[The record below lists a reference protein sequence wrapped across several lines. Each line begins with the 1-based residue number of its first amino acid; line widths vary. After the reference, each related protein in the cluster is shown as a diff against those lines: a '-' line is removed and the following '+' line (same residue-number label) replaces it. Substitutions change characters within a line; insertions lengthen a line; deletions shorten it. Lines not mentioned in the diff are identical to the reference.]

1 MVPCALADNYY
12 SPRPSSARFFGS
24 RRWSGPWP
32 LILESLLSTG
42 LFFEA
47 CQRMEPVGAA
57 FIFVGAR
64 YRPGYRRLAAAT
76 SPRGAFMRTYNQLYP
91 AADRHDLA
99 TEERDKR
106 LLGTMT
112 FHPCR
117 AALTAS
123 RAGRSEA
130 RFGCWPSAHT
140 QELAGDVAG
149 DCGPV
154 SHSEAP
160 LTRMKRVVAPREY
173 SGSRV
178 RGAQGTPLALR
189 TGKYT
194 LSEKCTPGSFGLS
207 VAYACA

>member
-1 MVPCALADNYY
+1 MDRVKYVARWIAMVPCALAALLLA
-12 SPRPSSARFFGS
+12 PSIVGAIF
-24 RRWSGPWP
+24 WITTLAGPVAFD
-32 LILESLLSTG
+32 LESFLDR

-47 CQRMEPVGAA
+47 VSDGAGGAA

-64 YRPGYRRLAAAT
+64 IAPEPTA
-76 SPRGAFMRTYNQLYP
+76 RG
-91 AADRHDLA
+91 
-99 TEERDKR
+99 
-106 LLGTMT
+106 
-112 FHPCR
+112 
-117 AALTAS
+117 
-123 RAGRSEA
+123 
-130 RFGCWPSAHT
+130 
-140 QELAGDVAG
+140 GDVAG

-207 VAYACA
+207 VAYAGA